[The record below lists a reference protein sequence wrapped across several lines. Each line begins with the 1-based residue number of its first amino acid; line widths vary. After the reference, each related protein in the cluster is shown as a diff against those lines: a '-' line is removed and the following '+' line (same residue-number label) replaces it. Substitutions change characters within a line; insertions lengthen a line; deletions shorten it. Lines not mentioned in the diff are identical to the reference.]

1 MGGGGECTGAPSNPG
16 HLKLAR
22 GPGPRWAE
30 REASSASGSA
40 SSLLFWLQRLRRNGC
55 PQGLGLSLCVPGH
68 WENGKGRGDWDVL
81 TEVGNIQVAEN
92 LDREFFIMWWEVS
105 KAEVGL

>member
-1 MGGGGECTGAPSNPG
+1 MR
-16 HLKLAR
+16 R
-22 GPGPRWAE
+22 G
-30 REASSASGSA
+30 
-40 SSLLFWLQRLRRNGC
+40 
-55 PQGLGLSLCVPGH
+55 
-68 WENGKGRGDWDVL
+68 GRGDWDVL